1 MHFKE
6 SIDVAGGRKAHPS
19 EEILQNL
26 RFDLYKW
33 KSNLEKA

>member
-6 SIDVAGGRKAHPS
+6 SVDVAGGRKAYPP
-19 EEILQNL
+19 EEILQSP
-26 RFDLYKW
+26 RFDLCKW